1 MNELIRTLSIIGAA
15 VLLALA
21 AFLVG
26 RDSPEITAASEVG
39 KHFVAIDDSSAV
51 KGLKI
56 VKFDDTTNRTE
67 EFEVAQIDGLWRI
80 PSHQNYPADAEQHL
94 VDAATSVMNVEI
106 LDAVSDDKG
115 SHEEYGVLD
124 PTQLGETAGA
134 TGVGDRVSLLDAQRK
149 PIAEFIIGRQVQDQM
164 GQRYARR
171 VGLDQVYVVKID
183 PSRLSTRFA
192 DWIEEDL
199 LQLDPFDISRITF
212 DNYSVRRAVDA
223 RGNPVALKLPESEIV
238 VSYDS
243 LENEW
248 RLDSLREAVEP
259 GRPESALEAVELG
272 EDEQLNTEHLDALR
286 SALDDLEIVDVE
298 RKPAGLKGN
307 SLEEFL
313 TKNRAAFT
321 SLFNRGFSVRYN
333 ESKQEIEVVS
343 DEGDVRVGMNDGVE
357 YVLRFGNV
365 AGGEQ
370 RQSQQPQADGES
382 DTQDA
387 ATAKSDVLRYLWVT
401 AEYNEELI
409 EKPELLPL
417 PEERPAGEQ
426 PPVVDP
432 DASDDSADAT
442 ESEPTVGE
450 SPKEEIDE
458 SGSAEEPAPSETP
471 SEETPSEETTAEET
485 TAEETPAEQPAD
497 EEASDESPTG
507 PQGAEGEASPAGAP
521 GDSTP
526 GEPAAQDPVSEVP
539 IDEDGASPE
548 SEPAGE
554 QPADD
559 AGQPVDATAD
569 EETADEASSTEQPGG
584 ASVEDGDDDEPLLE
598 DLGPPRAEVIA
609 ENERLQRQYEEKRQA
624 AQAQVDALNE
634 KFADWYFVISNDV
647 YEQIHLSQDQIIEP
661 KPAEDEDEQPASDPA
676 VPGSLEEFND
686 LRQLPN

>member
-39 KHFVAIDDSSAV
+39 KHFVVIEDSSAV

-134 TGVGDRVSLLDAQRK
+134 TGVGDRVALLDAQRK
-149 PIAEFIIGRQVQDQM
+149 PIAEFIIGRQVQGQM

-248 RLDSLREAVEP
+248 TLDSLREAVEP
-259 GRPESALEAVELG
+259 GRPESAMEAVELG
-272 EDEQLNTEHLDALR
+272 EDEQLNTDNLNALR

-343 DEGDVRVGMNDGVE
+343 DEGDIRIGMHDGVE

-370 RQSQQPQADGES
+370 RQSQDPQADG
-382 DTQDA
+382 DA
-387 ATAKSDVLRYLWVT
+387 PEAPATAKSDVLRYLWVT
-401 AEYNEELI
+401 AEYNEELV
-409 EKPELLPL
+409 EKPQLLPL
-417 PEERPAGEQ
+417 PEERPPGEQ

-432 DASDDSADAT
+432 DEPEDSEGANGSEPT
-442 ESEPTVGE
+442 ESESTEV
-450 SPKEEIDE
+450 EIDE
-458 SGSAEEPAPSETP
+458 SGSAGEPSPGETP
-471 SEETPSEETTAEET
+471 SEETPSEES
-485 TAEETPAEQPAD
+485 AD
-497 EEASDESPTG
+497 EEAEAESPTG
-507 PQGAEGEASPAGAP
+507 PQGAEGDASPAGEPGGESAP
-521 GDSTP
+521 VD
-526 GEPAAQDPVSEVP
+526 PAVQDPA
-539 IDEDGASPE
+539 DEDASPE
-548 SEPAGE
+548 NEPTDAQPSEDSPAEPSGE
-554 QPADD
+554 ESLIEEED
-559 AGQPVDATAD
+559 A
-569 EETADEASSTEQPGG
+569 
-584 ASVEDGDDDEPLLE
+584 DEPLLE

-609 ENERLQRQYEEKRQA
+609 ENARLQRKYEERLQA
-624 AQAQVDALNE
+624 AQTRVDALNE

-647 YEQIHLSQDQIIEP
+647 YEQIHLSRDQIIEP
-661 KPAEDEDEQPASDPA
+661 KPTEEQDDQPAANPA